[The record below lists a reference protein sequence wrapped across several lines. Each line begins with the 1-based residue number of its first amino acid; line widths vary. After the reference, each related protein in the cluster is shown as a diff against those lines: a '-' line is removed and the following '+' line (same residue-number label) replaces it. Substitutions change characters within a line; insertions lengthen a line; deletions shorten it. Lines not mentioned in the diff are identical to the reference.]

1 MPARIRRSLL
11 LFCLGA
17 AGFFGFFAHG
27 YVENTD
33 GAVTMLAARSLL
45 LRGDLGFGDGPDA
58 WEVERYIVS
67 TRKLVKQGT
76 NGRYYPWFP
85 IGHQLLLVPFVA
97 LGEVSHAILP
107 QIEETVTNKVFDGF
121 AWARFFSSFLPALAA
136 AGTALVCLLLALR
149 LGCDGRQALLVTAVA
164 TLCTQFWPGASE
176 TLSDPPGTFF
186 LLAAFWSAVRQCQQP
201 SRGGAFLVGW
211 LGGCAVL
218 LRYPHAVPVTILATI
233 VFVDAVRRRS
243 VSHAS
248 WLVLGALPEVI
259 VLLAANWLRFGSLTE
274 TGYSAGATPEWW
286 SYPPYLGIPLILLAP
301 GKGILLFSPPLWI
314 AATQTLRRRARSV
327 WMLAAGLALVLP
339 LVIAGHTAGWA
350 AGQCWSVR
358 YMTASVVLLV
368 VVALA
373 LGKPWQRR
381 PRLFVA
387 VCLLGLLVSL
397 GGVLTPYRGQQQLA
411 YTAAPHSHPEHQG
424 AAELENV
431 VVFAPRYSPLHTHW
445 IYAWL
450 SATGRLQRG
459 GSDNTTEP
467 LFGVAVPDAGSPVRV
482 TWPADTGFRHWW
494 IPYAGAF
501 FGLPLWPVAIG
512 WGLLTLALLAYSVRG
527 LLHCR
532 GLAGR

>member
-1 MPARIRRSLL
+1 MPGRRRRSLL
-11 LFCLGA
+11 LFFLGA
-17 AGFFGFFAHG
+17 FGFFGFFAHG

-45 LRGDLGFGDGPDA
+45 LRGDLGFDDGPDA
-58 WEVERYIVS
+58 WAAERYIVGS
-67 TRKLVKQGT
+67 RRLVKQGA

-97 LGEVSHAILP
+97 LGEAFDAALP
-107 QIEETVTNKVFDGF
+107 QVEQRVTNQVFDQF
-121 AWARFFSSFLPALAA
+121 VWARFFCSFVPALAG
-136 AGTALVCLLLALR
+136 AGTALVCLLLASR
-149 LGCDGRQALLVTAVA
+149 LGCDRRQALLVTVVA

-186 LLAAFWSAVRQCQQP
+186 LLATFWSAVRQRQQP
-201 SRGGAFLVGW
+201 SRGSALLTGW

-218 LRYPHAVPVTILATI
+218 MRYPHAVPVTILAAI
-233 VFVDAVRRRS
+233 VSVDAVRRRRLGDI
-243 VSHAS
+243 VC
-248 WLVLGALPEVI
+248 LGLGALPEI
-259 VLLAANWLRFGSLTE
+259 GVLLVANNLRFGAWTE

-314 AATQTLRRRARSV
+314 AAVQALRRRARSV
-327 WMLAAGLALVLP
+327 WMLAAGLSLLLP
-339 LVIAGHTAGWA
+339 LIIAGHTAGWA

-358 YMTASVVLLV
+358 YLTASVVLLV

-381 PRLFVA
+381 PRLFAA

-411 YTAAPHSHPEHQG
+411 YTAAPHSHPQHHG
-424 AAELENV
+424 NAALENV
-431 VVFAPRYSPLHTHW
+431 VVFVPRYSPLHTHW

-459 GSDNTTEP
+459 GSGNTTEP
-467 LFGVAVPDAGSPVRV
+467 LFGVAVPEAGSPVRV

-501 FGLPLWPVAIG
+501 LGLPLWPVAVG
-512 WGLLTLALLAYSVRG
+512 WSLLTLGLLLFSVRG
-527 LLHCR
+527 LFT
-532 GLAGR
+532 AGAR